1 MAPRRLEDQP
11 EAEPLIGTKLRV
23 PPSRNDLVSRSEL
36 VELLHVG
43 SHRTLTLL
51 SAPAGYGKT
60 TLLAEWCAAEAGD
73 HLFAWLSLE
82 LQDDHTVRFW
92 TYVIEAL
99 RTIVPD
105 VGARSLAALKAGADL
120 TRFVLPPLVN
130 ELTSLPGEVILVL
143 DDYLHIRERRN
154 CPEGH
159 EQPACAQ

>member
-1 MAPRRLEDQP
+1 MAPRNAEGQP
-11 EAEPLIGTKLRV
+11 EADHLIVTKLQA
-23 PPSRNDLVSRSEL
+23 PPTRNDLVSRSDL
-36 VELLHVG
+36 VELLRTG
-43 SHRTLTLL
+43 SHRKLTLL

-92 TYVIEAL
+92 TYVMEAH
-99 RTIVPD
+99 RTIAPD

-159 EQPACAQ
+159 EQPACAP